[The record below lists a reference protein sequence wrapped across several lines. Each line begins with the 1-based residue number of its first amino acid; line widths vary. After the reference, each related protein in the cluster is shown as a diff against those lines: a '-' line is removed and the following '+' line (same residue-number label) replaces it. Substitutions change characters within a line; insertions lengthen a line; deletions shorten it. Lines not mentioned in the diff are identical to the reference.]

1 MNSNR
6 RQFIKTSAIAGALSL
21 LPANIVPRNGRQSVS
36 SSDLE
41 KAAMAKI
48 LRTDLFTSP
57 VKIES
62 IELFKF
68 KEYYF
73 VKSRS
78 TDGAEGI
85 AFTNNKISYLY
96 PLLQKQVIPFF
107 IGRNA
112 RDLESLIDGVYRYES
127 NYKLSGITF
136 WSCVA
141 WVEFSLLDM
150 LGKIANKPVG
160 ALLGDVIRTEI
171 PIYTASGNRGTTP
184 KEEVDILAQKVAETG
199 ARAVKFKVGGR
210 MSNNED
216 SLAGRTEELIKLT
229 RKVLG
234 SKIEIQADG
243 NGSYDVAN
251 AIRVGKLLEEIN
263 AFMYEEPCPFDYLD
277 ETKKVSEALTIP
289 VSIGE
294 EETSLRRFRWILE
307 NNAAQIVQ
315 PDLHYNGG
323 MIRATRVARMAA
335 EANKKITIH
344 ISSGF
349 GYVDMLHFASFTPNT
364 GRFQEYK
371 GSVNETGNYFDP
383 PLRLKDGMINVPIG
397 PGFGIKDTRELF
409 KEGVKI

>member
-6 RQFIKTSAIAGALSL
+6 RQFIKTSAIASALSL
-21 LPANIVPRNGRQSVS
+21 FPVNIIPRGGRQSAS

-41 KAAMAKI
+41 KAAMSKI

-57 VKIES
+57 IKIGS

-107 IGRNA
+107 IGKDA
-112 RDLESLIDGVYRYES
+112 RDLETLIDGVYRYES

-150 LGKIANKPVG
+150 LGKIANKPTG
-160 ALLGDVIRTEI
+160 ALLGDVIRKEI

-184 KEEVDILAQKVAETG
+184 KEEVDILANKVAETG
-199 ARAVKFKVGGR
+199 AKAVKFKVGGR

-229 RKVLG
+229 REVLG

-251 AIRVGKLLEEIN
+251 AIRVGRLLEEIK
-263 AFMYEEPCPFDYLD
+263 AFMYEEPCPFDYLE

-294 EETSLRRFRWILE
+294 EETSLRRFRWIIE

-344 ISSGF
+344 ISSDF
-349 GYVDMLHFASFTPNT
+349 GYVDMLHFASFTPNI

-383 PLRLKDGMINVPIG
+383 PLRLKDGLINVPTG
-397 PGFGIKDTRELF
+397 PGFGIKDTTELKRE
-409 KEGVKI
+409 GIKI

>member
-1 MNSNR
+1 MKSNR
-6 RQFIKTSAIAGALSL
+6 RQFIKTSAMAGALGF
-21 LPANIVPRNGRQSVS
+21 LPVKISHGQEDPKVS

-41 KAAMAKI
+41 EAAMAKV
-48 LRTDLFTSP
+48 LKTSLFTSP
-57 VKIES
+57 VKIET
-62 IELFKF
+62 IKLFKY
-68 KEYYF
+68 KDYYF
-73 VKSRS
+73 VKARS

-85 AFTNNKISYLY
+85 AFTNNKVTYLY
-96 PLLQKQVIPFF
+96 PLLQQQVIPFF
-107 IGRNA
+107 IGKDA

-150 LGKIANKPVG
+150 LGKIVNKPVG
-160 ALLGDVIRTEI
+160 ALLGDVIRKEI

-184 KEEVDILAQKVAETG
+184 QEEVDILAKKVTETG
-199 ARAVKFKVGGR
+199 AKAVKFKVGGR

-229 RKVLG
+229 RKILG
-234 SKIEIQADG
+234 NNIEIQADG
-243 NGSYDVAN
+243 NGSYDVPN

-263 AFMYEEPCPFDYLD
+263 AFMYEEPCPFDYLE
-277 ETKKVSEALTIP
+277 ETKKVADALRIP

-294 EETSLRRFRWILE
+294 EETSLRRFRWIIE
-307 NNAAQIVQ
+307 NNAAKIVQ

-335 EANKKITIH
+335 KADKKVTIH

-349 GYVDMLHFASFTPNT
+349 GYVDMLHFASFTPNI

-371 GSVNETGNYFDP
+371 GSVNETGGYYDP
-383 PLRLKDGMINVPIG
+383 PLRLTNGMINVPIG
-397 PGFGIKDTRELF
+397 PGFGITDTSELF
-409 KEGVKI
+409 KEAIKI

>member
-1 MNSNR
+1 MNQNR
-6 RQFIKTSAIAGALSL
+6 RQFIKSSAIVGAFGL
-21 LPANIVPRNGRQSVS
+21 LPNNIIQINEDKKAN
-36 SSDLE
+36 SSDLDE
-41 KAAMAKI
+41 AAMAKV
-48 LRTDLFTSP
+48 LKKELFTSP
-57 VKIES
+57 VKIDS

-68 KEYYF
+68 KEYYY

-85 AFTNNKISYLY
+85 AFTNNKVTYLY

-107 IGRNA
+107 IGKDA
-112 RDLESLIDGVYRYES
+112 RDLESLIDGVYRFES

-141 WVEFSLLDM
+141 WVEFSLLDL
-150 LGKIANKPVG
+150 LGKIANIPIGK
-160 ALLGDVIRTEI
+160 LMGDVIRKDI

-184 KEEVDILAQKVAETG
+184 QEEVDILTKKIAETG
-199 ARAVKFKVGGR
+199 AKAIKFKVGGR

-216 SLAGRTEELIKLT
+216 SMAGRTEDLIRLT

-234 SKIEIQADG
+234 NTIEIQADG
-243 NGSYDVAN
+243 NGSYDVPN
-251 AIRVGKLLEEIN
+251 AIRVGRLLEEIN
-263 AFMYEEPCPFDYLD
+263 AFMYEEPCPFDYLE
-277 ETKKVSEALTIP
+277 ETKKVSETLKIP

-294 EETSLRRFRWILE
+294 EETSLHRFRWIIE

-323 MIRATRVARMAA
+323 IIRATRVARMAA
-335 EANKKITIH
+335 KANKKITVH

-349 GYVDMLHFASFTPNT
+349 GYIDMLHFASFTPNT

-371 GSVNETGNYFDP
+371 GSVNETGKYFDP
-383 PLRLKDGMINVPIG
+383 PLILKDGMINVPTG
-397 PGFGIKDTRELF
+397 PGFGIKETREIF
-409 KEGVKI
+409 KESEKV

>member
-107 IGRNA
+107 IGRDA

>member
-1 MNSNR
+1 MKSNR
-6 RQFIKTSAIAGALSL
+6 RQFIKTSAMAGALGI
-21 LPANIVPRNGRQSVS
+21 LPAKISQVKWREKVG

-41 KAAMAKI
+41 EAAERKV
-48 LRTDLFTSP
+48 LNKNLFNIP
-57 VKIES
+57 VIIES

-68 KEYYF
+68 KDYYF

-78 TDGAEGI
+78 RDGAEGVS
-85 AFTNNKISYLY
+85 FTNNKASYLY
-96 PLLQKQVIPFF
+96 PLLKQQVFPFF
-107 IGRNA
+107 ISKDA
-112 RDLESLIDGVYRYES
+112 RDLESLIEGVYRYES
-127 NYKLSGITF
+127 NYKLSGIAF

-150 LGKIANKPVG
+150 LGKIINKPVG
-160 ALLGDVIRTEI
+160 AMLGEIIRTEI

-184 KEEVDILAQKVAETG
+184 QEEVDILAKKVAETG
-199 ARAVKFKVGGR
+199 AKAVKFKVGGR

-234 SKIEIQADG
+234 DNIEIQADG
-243 NGSYDVAN
+243 NGSYDVPN
-251 AIRVGKLLEEIN
+251 AIRVGRLLEEIK
-263 AFMYEEPCPFDYLD
+263 AFMYEEPCPFDYLE
-277 ETKKVSEALTIP
+277 ETKKVADALSIP
-289 VSIGE
+289 ISIGE
-294 EETSLRRFRWILE
+294 EETSLRRFRWIIE

-323 MIRATRVARMAA
+323 MIRVTRVARMAA
-335 EANKKITIH
+335 KAGKKITIH

-371 GSVNETGNYFDP
+371 GSVNETGMYFDP
-383 PLRLKDGMINVPIG
+383 PLRLRDGMINVPTG
-397 PGFGIKDTRELF
+397 AGFGIKDTSEIFR
-409 KEGVKI
+409 EGVKI

>member
-6 RQFIKTSAIAGALSL
+6 RQFIKATAMAGALSL
-21 LPANIVPRNGRQSVS
+21 LPANIVPRNGRQSLS

-62 IELFKF
+62 IEIFKF
-68 KEYYF
+68 REYYF

-107 IGRNA
+107 VGKDV

-127 NYKLSGITF
+127 NYKLSGIAF

-150 LGKIANKPVG
+150 LGKIVNKPVG
-160 ALLGDVIRTEI
+160 TLLGDVIRKEI

-184 KEEVDILAQKVAETG
+184 KEEVDILAKKVDETG
-199 ARAVKFKVGGR
+199 AKAVKFKVGGR

-243 NGSYDVAN
+243 NGSYDIAN
-251 AIRVGKLLEEIN
+251 AIRVGRLLEEIS
-263 AFMYEEPCPFDYLD
+263 AFMYEEPCPFDYLE
-277 ETKKVSEALTIP
+277 ETKKVSDALTIP

-335 EANKKITIH
+335 EAHKKITVH

-349 GYVDMLHFASFTPNT
+349 GYVDMLHFASFTPNI

-371 GSVNETGNYFDP
+371 GSVDETGNYFDP
-383 PLRLKDGMINVPIG
+383 PLRLKDGMINVPTG
-397 PGFGIKDTRELF
+397 PGFGIKDTTELF
-409 KEGVKI
+409 KDGVKI

>member
-1 MNSNR
+1 MKSNR
-6 RQFIKTSAIAGALSL
+6 RQFIKTSAMAGALGL
-21 LPANIVPRNGRQSVS
+21 LPANILHGGIDYKVS
-36 SSDLE
+36 SYELE
-41 KAAMAKI
+41 EAAMAKV
-48 LRTDLFTSP
+48 LKTRLFTSP

-62 IELFKF
+62 IELFKY
-68 KEYYF
+68 KDDYF

-78 TDGAEGI
+78 TEGAIGI
-85 AFTNNKISYLY
+85 AFTNNKVSYLY

-107 IGRNA
+107 IGKDA
-112 RDLESLIDGVYRYES
+112 RDLESLIDGIYRYES

-160 ALLGDVIRTEI
+160 ELLGDVIRKEI

-184 KEEVDILAQKVAETG
+184 QEEVDILAKKVVETG
-199 ARAVKFKVGGR
+199 AKAVKFKVGGR

-234 SKIEIQADG
+234 NKIEIQADG

-251 AIRVGKLLEEIN
+251 GIRVGRLLEEIN
-263 AFMYEEPCPFDYLD
+263 AFMYEEPCPFDYLE
-277 ETKKVSEALTIP
+277 ETKKVADALTIP

-294 EETSLRRFRWILE
+294 EETSLRRFRWIIE
-307 NNAAQIVQ
+307 NNAAKIVQ

-335 EANKKITIH
+335 KANKKITVH

-349 GYVDMLHFASFTPNT
+349 GYVDMLHFASFTPNI

-371 GSVNETGNYFDP
+371 GSVDETGRYFDP
-383 PLRLKDGMINVPIG
+383 PLRLKDGMINVPTG
-397 PGFGIKDTRELF
+397 PGFGIKDTLELF
-409 KEGVKI
+409 KEGVKV

>member
-1 MNSNR
+1 MKSNR
-6 RQFIKTSAIAGALSL
+6 RQFIKTSAMAGALGF
-21 LPANIVPRNGRQSVS
+21 LPVKISHGQEDPKVS

-41 KAAMAKI
+41 EAAMAKV
-48 LRTDLFTSP
+48 LKTSLFTSP
-57 VKIES
+57 VKIET
-62 IELFKF
+62 IKLFKY
-68 KEYYF
+68 KDYYF
-73 VKSRS
+73 VKARS

-85 AFTNNKISYLY
+85 AFTNNKITYLY
-96 PLLQKQVIPFF
+96 PLLQQQVIPFF
-107 IGRNA
+107 IGKDA
-112 RDLESLIDGVYRYES
+112 RDLEALIDGIYRYES

-150 LGKIANKPVG
+150 LGKIVNKPVG
-160 ALLGDVIRTEI
+160 ALLGDVIRKEI

-184 KEEVDILAQKVAETG
+184 QEEVDILAKKVTETG
-199 ARAVKFKVGGR
+199 AKAVKFKVGGR

-229 RKVLG
+229 RKILG
-234 SKIEIQADG
+234 NNIEIQADG
-243 NGSYDVAN
+243 NGSYDVPN

-263 AFMYEEPCPFDYLD
+263 AFMYEEPCPFDYLE
-277 ETKKVSEALTIP
+277 ETKKVADALRIT

-294 EETSLRRFRWILE
+294 EETSLWRFRWIIE
-307 NNAAQIVQ
+307 NNAAKIVQ

-335 EANKKITIH
+335 KADKKVTIH

-349 GYVDMLHFASFTPNT
+349 GYVDMLHFASFTPNI

-371 GSVNETGNYFDP
+371 GSVNETGGYYDP
-383 PLRLKDGMINVPIG
+383 PLRLTNGMINVPIG
-397 PGFGIKDTRELF
+397 PGFGITDTSELF
-409 KEGVKI
+409 KEAIKI